1 MQQEVF
7 ATTGILGRTGLRVGR
22 LGVACSYGAPAAA
35 FEEAFERGVNYFYW
49 GSRRTRAMARALR
62 HLVARGHRDQLVIV
76 LQSYS
81 RSARL
86 MEHFLHQG
94 LRRLGLDAADV
105 LLLGWHNR
113 PPSPRLVDRALAL
126 REHGRFRFLALS
138 GHHRPLFPALAAGSP
153 FDIFH
158 VRYNAAHR
166 GAETEVFDRL
176 PAERPPGLVTYTA
189 TRWGDLLD
197 PRHMPAG
204 EPPLRGADCY
214 RFVLGHPAVNVCMSG
229 PGTREEMQEAL
240 LALELGP
247 MTPED
252 MARARRIGDHLH
264 RTRRR
269 FFFG

>member
-1 MQQEVF
+1 MTKGDWP
-7 ATTGILGRTGLRVGR
+7 TTSILGRTGLQVGR
-22 LGVACSYGAPAAA
+22 LGVACSYGAPATA

-49 GSRRTRAMARALR
+49 GSRRTRAMAQALT
-62 HLVARGHRDQLVIV
+62 HLVAKGHREQLVIV

-94 LRRLGLDAADV
+94 LRRLGLDAVDV

-126 REHGRFRFLALS
+126 RERGRFRHLALS
-138 GHHRPLFPALAAGSP
+138 GHHRPLFATLADGSP

-166 GAETEVFDRL
+166 GADSEVFDRL
-176 PAERPPGLVTYTA
+176 PPVQPPGVVTYTA

-197 PRHMPAG
+197 PRRMPPG
-204 EPPLRGADCY
+204 ESPLRGSDCY
-214 RFVLGHPAVNVCMSG
+214 RFVLGHPAVNVCLSG
-229 PGTREEMQEAL
+229 PRTREEMQEAL
-240 LALELGP
+240 LALDLGP
-247 MTPED
+247 MAPEE
-252 MARARRIGDHLH
+252 MARVRRIGDHLH

-269 FFFG
+269 FFFS